1 MTSNLIRIGDNPGAA
16 LSAAVTELRSGAVVV
31 VPTDTVYG
39 LAALVDDADAVAALF
54 ERKGRPAHKRVAVLV
69 ADVAQAL
76 RVVDPDPGF
85 DRLVER
91 FWPGPLTLV
100 CRRASGFGAWLGDDL
115 DTVAVRCPGHDL
127 TRSLASEVGPL
138 AATSANRSGGDN
150 PVSAA
155 AAGEAVGGGLLV
167 LDGGECGTD
176 ASTVLDLVSEPARVL
191 RQGAI
196 TATSMAAAGI
206 VLDVEQGSDDR

>member
-1 MTSNLIRIGDNPGAA
+1 MTDNVIQVGDDPGAA
-16 LSAAVTELRSGAVVV
+16 LSAAIADLRAGAVVV

-39 LAALVDDADAVAALF
+39 LAALVDDSEAVAALF

-69 ADVAQAL
+69 ADVKQA
-76 RVVDPDPGF
+76 RRIADPGPGF

-100 CRRASGFGAWLGDDL
+100 CRRAPDFEAWLGDDL

-127 TRSLASEVGPL
+127 TRALAREVGPL
-138 AATSANRSGGDN
+138 AATSANRSGDAN
-150 PVSAA
+150 PVTAA

-167 LDGGECGTD
+167 LDGGDCGTG
-176 ASTVLDLVSEPARVL
+176 ASTVLDLASEPAQVL
-191 RQGAI
+191 RQGVI
-196 TATSMAAAGI
+196 TEASIADAGI
-206 VLDVEQGSDDR
+206 RLDVE

>member
-16 LSAAVTELRSGAVVV
+16 LSAAVAELRSGAVVV

-76 RVVDPDPGF
+76 RVVDPGPGF

-138 AATSANRSGGDN
+138 AATSANRSGDDN
-150 PVSAA
+150 PVSAV